1 MNHRKLRDGII
12 IAVCAVAVVIT
23 AVLYAIF
30 ASNHI
35 FKESKEHLTEI
46 YEQINSS
53 MSQTIESN
61 RKLLNGWNQYID
73 NSVNI
78 INGNSTGYDD
88 ADRAA
93 RREEFGSFMKQQK
106 QLWGFTDFYFI
117 GNEHTAETAG
127 EDEFNNVVEVKRIDG
142 EPINIRTRR
151 KIQNLIA
158 ADEGG
163 VVGNIEDGDEG
174 SQFMMFAMSLKSGDN
189 EYKNT
194 IDGFEYYAIGIS
206 YSSYDMSNA
215 LAINVFKNQGVC
227 YVVLPDGNVLLQS
240 NLERD
245 LRDNYLEFLR
255 GSNITISDKNVSQ
268 IEQDWKDQKSDTMLI
283 TVGDVEYYL
292 TYMPVGFGGWM
303 FIGAVP
309 SSVVNSSMDWFRTVT
324 IMVMAVIFVI
334 LAAVVLWLY
343 ITTSRRRYKE
353 NALEVKSREGL
364 LDMLTENTRDMFIVF
379 SPEDFKAEYV
389 SANVEKLL
397 GLNLDEVRA
406 DFRKMLAASVENYRV
421 FTTEGLNKLVD
432 GGVWERD
439 IYMRN
444 IKSEDEQIWF
454 HMSLYRSKIN
464 GKDRIVTM
472 FSDRTKERQM
482 YDRLDQLLTIAKNAN
497 AAKSNF
503 LSNMSHDIRT
513 PMNAII
519 GYATLLAKDADN
531 GEKVREYT
539 RKITYSGQHLLSLI
553 NDILDMSKIESGKT
567 SLNKEEFRLPEFI
580 EELYSM
586 IIAQTNAKNQTLDVH
601 TKGNI
606 PEIVMGDK
614 LRLNQIM
621 LNILSNAVKYT
632 PEGGQIA
639 LKVETMKQTVHN
651 HAHLRFTVADNGI
664 GMSEEYV
671 KTIFEPFSRET
682 TDKTKSI
689 QGTGL
694 GMAITKNIVDLMG
707 GVITV
712 DSEPGKGTTFTVELE
727 LEIAES
733 VPEDADFWVHH
744 NVTRVL
750 VVDDEE
756 DVCMDIKELMAGTG
770 VDVEYAITGQDAI
783 KAVEKATNDKKD
795 FHIVLLDWK
804 MPSMD
809 GVETARRIREKVG
822 RDLPIMVLTSYSF
835 DDIEAEARAAGIDL
849 FMSKPFFVSNFKRA
863 VMEIRSDGAA
873 AEVNPEPENMSLKGL
888 KVLAA
893 EDNEINA
900 EILTELLDIEEV
912 SCDIASNGQEAVDKF
927 TASKVGQYDIIFM
940 DIQMPVMNGYEAAR
954 AIRASKHKRAKTIPI
969 IAMTANAFDD
979 DVKAAIDSG
988 MNAHLAKP
996 IDMDKLKQLVIKI
1009 LDETKSSKGAK

>member
-1 MNHRKLRDGII
+1 
-12 IAVCAVAVVIT
+12 
-23 AVLYAIF
+23 
-30 ASNHI
+30 
-35 FKESKEHLTEI
+35 
-46 YEQINSS
+46 
-53 MSQTIESN
+53 
-61 RKLLNGWNQYID
+61 
-73 NSVNI
+73 
-78 INGNSTGYDD
+78 
-88 ADRAA
+88 
-93 RREEFGSFMKQQK
+93 
-106 QLWGFTDFYFI
+106 
-117 GNEHTAETAG
+117 
-127 EDEFNNVVEVKRIDG
+127 
-142 EPINIRTRR
+142 
-151 KIQNLIA
+151 
-158 ADEGG
+158 
-163 VVGNIEDGDEG
+163 
-174 SQFMMFAMSLKSGDN
+174 
-189 EYKNT
+189 
-194 IDGFEYYAIGIS
+194 
-206 YSSYDMSNA
+206 
-215 LAINVFKNQGVC
+215 
-227 YVVLPDGNVLLQS
+227 
-240 NLERD
+240 
-245 LRDNYLEFLR
+245 
-255 GSNITISDKNVSQ
+255 
-268 IEQDWKDQKSDTMLI
+268 
-283 TVGDVEYYL
+283 
-292 TYMPVGFGGWM
+292 
-303 FIGAVP
+303 
-309 SSVVNSSMDWFRTVT
+309 
-324 IMVMAVIFVI
+324 
-334 LAAVVLWLY
+334 
-343 ITTSRRRYKE
+343 
-353 NALEVKSREGL
+353 
-364 LDMLTENTRDMFIVF
+364 
-379 SPEDFKAEYV
+379 
-389 SANVEKLL
+389 
-397 GLNLDEVRA
+397 
-406 DFRKMLAASVENYRV
+406 
-421 FTTEGLNKLVD
+421 
-432 GGVWERD
+432 
-439 IYMRN
+439 
-444 IKSEDEQIWF
+444 
-454 HMSLYRSKIN
+454 
-464 GKDRIVTM
+464 
-472 FSDRTKERQM
+472 
-482 YDRLDQLLTIAKNAN
+482 
-497 AAKSNF
+497 
-503 LSNMSHDIRT
+503 
-513 PMNAII
+513 
-519 GYATLLAKDADN
+519 
-531 GEKVREYT
+531 
-539 RKITYSGQHLLSLI
+539 
-553 NDILDMSKIESGKT
+553 
-567 SLNKEEFRLPEFI
+567 
-580 EELYSM
+580 
-586 IIAQTNAKNQTLDVH
+586 
-601 TKGNI
+601 
-606 PEIVMGDK
+606 
-614 LRLNQIM
+614 M

-770 VDVEYAITGQDAI
+770 VDVEYAITGQDAV